1 MAENPIKDPLGFQ
14 NRINSGTRIYG
25 KVGATGANPG
35 NALVFVYARCANMRT
50 GRTRAIAPAL
60 ALVLPALTGKPQ
72 GMPNRCPVD
81 HRQHTET
88 PVVVPIV
95 RIVPVAVVGAGVV
108 LIVDPRPAAH
118 NPGGRSRGTRLASQR
133 HHYSKYIQKNRGR
146 NTFCIKEFVG
156 KGLPTYNKK
165 IDRR

>member
-1 MAENPIKDPLGFQ
+1 
-14 NRINSGTRIYG
+14 
-25 KVGATGANPG
+25 
-35 NALVFVYARCANMRT
+35 MRT

-81 HRQHTET
+81 HRQHTKAN
-88 PVVVPIV
+88 VVVPIV
-95 RIVPVAVVGAGVV
+95 RIVVPVAVVGAGVV
-108 LIVDPRPAAH
+108 LIVDPRPAAQ

-146 NTFCIKEFVG
+146 NTFCLKEFVG
-156 KGLPTYNKK
+156 KGLPAYNKK
-165 IDRR
+165 IDRRWRGGAADSQSADSVNGDHRQHTKANEVAPKARKVVPVAVDGAGVV